1 MTAVVSGFVI
11 RPIEPVDVDAVLALV
26 VELARYE
33 REPEAVEMTAAHL
46 DRALF
51 GPDPKLF
58 GHVAADR
65 AGDGTI
71 VGIAL
76 WFLNFSTW
84 RGTHG
89 IYLEDLIVHPAARR
103 RGIGAALLATL
114 ARVCVARG
122 YARFEW
128 SVLDWNTP
136 SIDFYRSL
144 GAVGLDEWTT
154 FRVSDDA
161 LRALAAGAPAAPAVR
176 RQPDR

>member
-1 MTAVVSGFVI
+1 VNDFLI
-11 RPIEPVDVDAVLALV
+11 RPIEPTDVAAVLDLV
-26 VELARYE
+26 IELARYE
-33 REPEAVEMTAAHL
+33 REPDAVEMTADDL

-58 GHVAADR
+58 GHVAVDR
-65 AGDGTI
+65 ADGPGGTPV
-71 VGIAL
+71 VGTAL

-114 ARVCVARG
+114 AQVCTTRG

-128 SVLDWNTP
+128 SVLDWNFP

-144 GAVGLDEWTT
+144 GAVGMDGWTT
-154 FRVSDDA
+154 FRLTDDA
-161 LRALAAGAPAAPAVR
+161 LRALAATAPEAGDATPVVPAH
-176 RQPDR
+176 